1 MDWRNE
7 KNRIIQTF
15 WSSHGSALLSSYGWP
30 HAEYNLMS
38 WALSCLS
45 LFGRFLPHEQRLY
58 LHNYDPAID
67 GEEKEKLQ
75 GNIGSEKY
83 KDSKIL
89 CTISLVS
96 TKKWTS

>member
-75 GNIGSEKY
+75 GNIGSLEPLRSMSFLNIVLINWDY
-83 KDSKIL
+83 
-89 CTISLVS
+89 T
-96 TKKWTS
+96 

>member
-15 WSSHGSALLSSYGWP
+15 WSSHGSTLLSSYGWP

-38 WALSCLS
+38 WALNSLS
-45 LFGRFLPHEQRLY
+45 LFGRILPHEQRLY

-89 CTISLVS
+89 CTILI
-96 TKKWTS
+96 TGKK